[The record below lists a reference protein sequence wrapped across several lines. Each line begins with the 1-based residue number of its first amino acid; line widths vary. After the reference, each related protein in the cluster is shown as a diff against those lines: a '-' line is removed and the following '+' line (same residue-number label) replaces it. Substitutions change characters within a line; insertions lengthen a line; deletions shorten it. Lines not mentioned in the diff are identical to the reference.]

1 MEIEYPASMTRV
13 LHLIT
18 SFGLGGAETNLLR
31 LVCHMDSSRF
41 SNTVVA
47 LTDARVLPS
56 RLAEV
61 NVPFHSLG
69 MSRGVPN
76 PIAATRLFRII
87 KRTQPDILQTWM
99 YHADL
104 LGLVVGKLARVPAI
118 VWNVRC
124 SSMDMT
130 RYRRASALVLRML
143 VPLSRYPDVVV
154 ANSEAGLG
162 SHRALGYRARRW
174 KLIPNSLD
182 VDQFRPDRE
191 ARTWLRRELKLGPE
205 AIIIG
210 LIARYDPM
218 KDHGNFIAAARL
230 LADQM
235 PAVHFV
241 LVGWRVDSSNAELMQ
256 RIEPGHLGGRLHLL
270 GLRQDINRITAGL
283 DVACSSSAYGEGSSN
298 AVAEAMACGVPCVV
312 TNVGDSALLVGKVG
326 RIVAP
331 RDPEAL
337 ARGCQ
342 EIVLM
347 TPRQRE
353 RLGLYARQRVLERF
367 SIPSIVARYEELYE
381 ELAPMSGCDSR
392 RLARQA

>member
-1 MEIEYPASMTRV
+1 MTRV

-18 SFGLGGAETNLLR
+18 SFGLGGAETNLFR
-31 LVCHMDSSRF
+31 LVSHMDCSRF
-41 SNTVVA
+41 SNTVVTM
-47 LTDARVLPS
+47 TDARLLSS
-56 RLAEV
+56 RLAEA

-76 PIAATRLFRII
+76 PLAATRLFRII
-87 KRTQPDILQTWM
+87 KRVQPDILQTWM

-104 LGLVVGKLARVPAI
+104 LGLLVGKVARVPAI

-130 RYRRASALVLRML
+130 RYRRASAVVVRML
-143 VPLSRYPDVVV
+143 VSLSRYPDVVV
-154 ANSEAGLG
+154 ANSEAGLR
-162 SHRALGYRARRW
+162 SHQALGYRARRW

-182 VDQFRPDRE
+182 VDQFRPDGE
-191 ARTWLRRELKLGPE
+191 ARTWLRRELKLEPE

-218 KDHGNFIAAARL
+218 KDHANFIAAARL
-230 LADQM
+230 LADEM
-235 PAVHFV
+235 PTVHFV
-241 LVGWRVDSSNAELMQ
+241 LVGWRVDSSNGDLTR
-256 RIEPGHLGGRLHLL
+256 RIESNHLTDRFHLL

-312 TNVGDSALLVGKVG
+312 TNVGDSALLVAKAGK
-326 RIVAP
+326 IVAP
-331 RDPEAL
+331 RDPDAL
-337 ARGCQ
+337 ARGCR
-342 EIVLM
+342 EIILM

-353 RLGLYARQRVLERF
+353 RLDVYARQRVLERF
-367 SIPSIVARYEELYE
+367 SIPSIVARYERLYE
-381 ELAPMSGCDSR
+381 ALAPASGSDPQPLVR
-392 RLARQA
+392 RA